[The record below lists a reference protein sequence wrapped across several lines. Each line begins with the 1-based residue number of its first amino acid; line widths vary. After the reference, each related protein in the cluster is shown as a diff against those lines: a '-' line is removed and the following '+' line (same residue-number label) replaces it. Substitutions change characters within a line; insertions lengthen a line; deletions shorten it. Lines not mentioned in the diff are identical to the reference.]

1 MTLSI
6 PDISLLYH
14 KYISPFLIKKK
25 RKKELLFSLK
35 MNTYITSLIEQIHL
49 YKEDNVLFAELPKIK
64 TIELFILLKHSYK
77 AENLFCF
84 LSCTHWRI
92 PVYRTGTL
100 FVSGN

>member
-84 LSCTHWRI
+84 FILYS
-92 PVYRTGTL
+92 L
-100 FVSGN
+100 ANASL